1 MVPVLIERESSHEFE
16 NKTVCDSERESYPNS
31 WVLARIQSAQMV
43 KLRRDIVPMTTPQ
56 ALSSAEALRIEQLNE
71 QDLQSLAVACCE
83 TYIRTCAEHFGI
95 NAPHAD
101 ILFNLRGRSAG
112 QLRFNKTGRQRDFC
126 LRFNGSLLDQ
136 NRSDF
141 FNEVIPH
148 EVAHLFAYIV
158 YGTKIKPHGKEWRDI
173 MATVFGLAGRVTH
186 NFDVPPQ
193 TRKLFNYACGCEGKA
208 HELTAIR
215 HNRVRQNKANYR
227 CRVCAEVLY
236 EIEAGA

>member
-1 MVPVLIERESSHEFE
+1 
-16 NKTVCDSERESYPNS
+16 
-31 WVLARIQSAQMV
+31 
-43 KLRRDIVPMTTPQ
+43 MTDPQ
-56 ALSSAEALRIEQLNE
+56 VLSSTEALRIEKLNDE
-71 QDLQSLAVACCE
+71 ELQSLAAAHCE
-83 TYIRTCAEHFGI
+83 SSIRTCAEYFGI
-95 NAPHAD
+95 NAPQAD

-112 QLRFNKTGRQRDFC
+112 QLRFNKSGRQRDYC

-136 NRSDF
+136 NRSAF
-141 FNEVIPH
+141 FSEVIPH

-158 YGTKIKPHGKEWRDI
+158 YGTKIKPHGEEWRYI
-173 MATVFGLAGRVTH
+173 MAEVFGLAGRVTH
-186 NFDVPPQ
+186 NFDVPAQ

-236 EIEAGA
+236 ELDTGT